1 MSDILTTNQAFFI
14 SVLAMFGG
22 CLAGGAHCIL
32 KSRCTKIKI
41 CGSECTRDVIP
52 PDSHINL
59 ENV

>member
-1 MSDILTTNQAFFI
+1 
-14 SVLAMFGG
+14 MFGG